1 MSRTPLHNR
10 ALPDGKDKTPLGNKA
25 MPGKDRTPLG
35 NKVIKDKTPLG
46 NPISKAVGKDKT
58 ALGNMPKD
66 VSLDQHL
73 LDVLRSLNLAV
84 AAVAQARDQRFADP
98 NAKLSP
104 QIAVQAML
112 HLKDA
117 AQQLDELRRKLS

>member
-1 MSRTPLHNR
+1 MTRTPLQNR
-10 ALPDGKDKTPLGNKA
+10 ALTDGKDKTPLGNRA
-25 MPGKDRTPLG
+25 LPGGKDRTPLG

-46 NPISKAVGKDKT
+46 SKTVKERGGPDPRIVDA
-58 ALGNMPKD
+58 
-66 VSLDQHL
+66 SLDQRL

-98 NAKLSP
+98 NATLSP

-117 AQQLDELRRKLS
+117 AQQLDQLRRTLGS